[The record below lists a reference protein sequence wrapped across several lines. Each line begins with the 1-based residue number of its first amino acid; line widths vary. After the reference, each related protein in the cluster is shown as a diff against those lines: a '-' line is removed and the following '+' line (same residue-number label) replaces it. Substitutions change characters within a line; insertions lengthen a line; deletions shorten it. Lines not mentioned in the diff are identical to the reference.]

1 MRVAV
6 RQEEAHKITQRLAD
20 GEDPAKLAQE
30 FDISEDMVLSFK
42 LKEEKTASKSE

>member
-20 GEDPAKLAQE
+20 GEDPSKLAQE
-30 FDISEDMVLSFK
+30 FNISEDMVLSFK
-42 LKEEKTASKSE
+42 KAEPETKSA